1 MVTSCTAEG
10 QGVQA
15 VQQRVR
21 GYKLYSRGSGG
32 TSKRKEESKSADSS
46 ALLSEILLYSRRL
59 RGREASGVMMYG
71 TVRYGRWSRLVRR
84 CKLYTRDVRG
94 KTVQQ
99 RSQGVPICTANRSGG
114 YQTAQ
119 QRSEGLPGCRQ
130 CRLLRGQV
138 GGNREG

>member
-59 RGREASGVMMYG
+59 RGREASGDMMCG
-71 TVRYGRWSRLVRR
+71 TVRYGRVDGADWSEGASCTPEMSGERL
-84 CKLYTRDVRG
+84 YSRG
-94 KTVQQ
+94 A
-99 RSQGVPICTANRSGG
+99 RG
-114 YQTAQ
+114 YQSAQ
-119 QRSEGLPGCRQ
+119 QID
-130 CRLLRGQV
+130 QV
-138 GGNREG
+138 GTKLLSRGARGYLAADSADC